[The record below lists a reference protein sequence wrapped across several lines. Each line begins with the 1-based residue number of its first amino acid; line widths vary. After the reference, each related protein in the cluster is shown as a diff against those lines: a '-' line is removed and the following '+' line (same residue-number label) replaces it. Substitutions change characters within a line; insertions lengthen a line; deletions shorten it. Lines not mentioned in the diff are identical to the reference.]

1 MSTVELD
8 QESENP
14 PGRQPEKLHEQRPDH
29 NAGPQPKQKSIL
41 DWPWPVIVSIVGL
54 VSLGVAYS
62 LGDAYYS
69 SYLRKF
75 WIEAA
80 AFPIDK
86 AQHLVLSLFGALNT
100 VAIVQAW
107 LTEHKVHVL
116 KSVAAIL
123 FSIAVW
129 VVVEKGL
136 LWAVERASKRADGST
151 KSIKLW
157 PIVVRFFT
165 IVFWIWTS
173 AGAAFLLGMFV
184 PTFMALPSVIG
195 ESAGDGVAGDQM
207 RDFDLGCWVSQA
219 RCQMVLNG
227 GKEVARGYIVAQS
240 STHVALY
247 YEGNTVQLPLD
258 GSEIRT
264 VERPNFDQAIPR

>member
-1 MSTVELD
+1 M
-8 QESENP
+8 
-14 PGRQPEKLHEQRPDH
+14 
-29 NAGPQPKQKSIL
+29 L

-54 VSLGVAYS
+54 ASLGIAYS
-62 LGDAYYS
+62 LGDAYYNA
-69 SYLRKF
+69 YLRKF

-86 AQHLVLSLFGALNT
+86 AQHLVLSLFGALTT
-100 VAIVQAW
+100 VANVQAW
-107 LTEHKVHVL
+107 LTAHKVHVIE
-116 KSVAAIL
+116 SVALIL

-129 VVVEKGL
+129 VVIEKCL
-136 LWAVERASKRADGST
+136 LWLVERASKRADGST
-151 KSIKLW
+151 RSIKLW
-157 PIVVRFFT
+157 PIVVRFLT

-173 AGAAFLLGMFV
+173 VGIGSILGMSV

-195 ESAGDGVAGDQM
+195 ESAGDGVAADQI
-207 RDFDLGCWVSQA
+207 RDFDRGCWVSQA
-219 RCQMVLNG
+219 RCQMVIKG